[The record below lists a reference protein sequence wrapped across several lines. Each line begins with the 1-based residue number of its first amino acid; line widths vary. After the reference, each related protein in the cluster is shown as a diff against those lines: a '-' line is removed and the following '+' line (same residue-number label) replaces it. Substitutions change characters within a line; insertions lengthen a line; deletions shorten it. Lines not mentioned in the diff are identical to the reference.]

1 MLRCIRCGHSWQSS
15 WWARQLR
22 TPGDWAATT
31 LMEAAER
38 ARAVACVGEDTPGGR
53 LDDPDCDSEVEEA
66 VAAVAAGGA
75 WLCGCGG
82 RALYLCVLCGEP
94 VCATEGCGVHGRSGC
109 EMVVEGSLRSTV
121 AAQMAAA
128 RDVTGCEVAMAGVW
142 AMSGT
147 GRMVQG
153 SELRLAFPSLGVW
166 ARGEGMAYSWQDCLL
181 PEAGAAA
188 HRHVEAEGQRNPA
201 VRRQAGFGVLAEV
214 VAEGPYAVDHEAI
227 KRRMRERRL
236 QDEDELGAAEQL
248 GLRSTCS
255 RNDAP
260 LHTMLAGHAHAIFVT
275 QRGPPLHDA
284 YLSTEERALVDEIPR
299 LVLLRGVL
307 TPLQVQEAAGL
318 GGHGAVWRAV
328 PRRVL
333 ELLPRWRRTLQ
344 RAGGCLTVSSLGTG
358 VVDGAL
364 DGVCAA
370 MAGVCEVRVVCA
382 AEVSAARQAAWKV
395 LYEGAEAHAF
405 GAHVS
410 VRPGAC
416 VGDARSAAATRDAP
430 QTDWLAVSLECPPM
444 SPATRLT
451 PAARERAVFHLC
463 CDLWSCLYLRLAG
476 RPLGSMPTVVE
487 VEMVE
492 AQMWQLEGAAGL
504 QWNGVLLALPYVW
517 LGQGV
522 CPHGT
527 LRRPVVRGRFI
538 HVGIRRDVVE
548 REVRALGGGAE
559 GWRRWAMRGAPEDAT
574 SGDGPW
580 GPSSVGPDGGVEGGG
595 GGGGEGGE
603 SWTGAGDGGAIDG
616 DGDAG
621 GGGGDDGGVGIGGTG
636 GAA

>member
-236 QDEDELGAAEQL
+236 QDED
-248 GLRSTCS
+248 
-255 RNDAP
+255 
-260 LHTMLAGHAHAIFVT
+260 
-275 QRGPPLHDA
+275 
-284 YLSTEERALVDEIPR
+284 
-299 LVLLRGVL
+299 
-307 TPLQVQEAAGL
+307 
-318 GGHGAVWRAV
+318 
-328 PRRVL
+328 
-333 ELLPRWRRTLQ
+333 
-344 RAGGCLTVSSLGTG
+344 
-358 VVDGAL
+358 
-364 DGVCAA
+364 
-370 MAGVCEVRVVCA
+370 
-382 AEVSAARQAAWKV
+382 
-395 LYEGAEAHAF
+395 
-405 GAHVS
+405 
-410 VRPGAC
+410 
-416 VGDARSAAATRDAP
+416 
-430 QTDWLAVSLECPPM
+430 
-444 SPATRLT
+444 
-451 PAARERAVFHLC
+451 
-463 CDLWSCLYLRLAG
+463 
-476 RPLGSMPTVVE
+476 
-487 VEMVE
+487 
-492 AQMWQLEGAAGL
+492 
-504 QWNGVLLALPYVW
+504 
-517 LGQGV
+517 
-522 CPHGT
+522 
-527 LRRPVVRGRFI
+527 
-538 HVGIRRDVVE
+538 
-548 REVRALGGGAE
+548 
-559 GWRRWAMRGAPEDAT
+559 
-574 SGDGPW
+574 
-580 GPSSVGPDGGVEGGG
+580 
-595 GGGGEGGE
+595 
-603 SWTGAGDGGAIDG
+603 
-616 DGDAG
+616 
-621 GGGGDDGGVGIGGTG
+621 
-636 GAA
+636 